1 MPHWTSRE
9 GAGILTTISEGHA
22 MHVRTLLLRLA
33 VLLAGLLLPLVA
45 LGQEA
50 KVKLDVVGFTADQA
64 QMLVKIDDV
73 NNGLS
78 LRLYDVGDPS
88 VPAKKSQLLPFTRA
102 NAPQVLKEAK
112 KKYKI
117 KDDGLK
123 ALHFPMDPKD
133 PEAQLSFFGVLRG
146 KEGERLVVACT
157 DGARMGKV
165 TDVKVRQDEES
176 KARYD
181 ASLKTIYWSGDK
193 KTMVAVITQ
202 AIDTGGFTEEKDEL
216 HALKFKPDAVQW
228 VEQEKPP
235 EEKKDEKKEEKKEDK
250 KHWWWPFG

>member
-1 MPHWTSRE
+1 
-9 GAGILTTISEGHA
+9 
-22 MHVRTLLLRLA
+22 MHLRTHILRLA
-33 VLLAGLLLPLVA
+33 ILLAGLLLSAVA

-88 VPAKKSQLLPFTRA
+88 APAKKSQLLPFTRA

-117 KDDGLK
+117 KDDGIK
-123 ALHFPMDPKD
+123 AVRFPMDPND

-165 TDVKVRQDEES
+165 SDVKVRQDEES
-176 KARYD
+176 KQRYD
-181 ASLKTIYWSGDK
+181 ATLKTIYWSSDK
-193 KTMVAVITQ
+193 KTMVAVVTQ
-202 AIDTGGFTEEKDEL
+202 AIETGGFTEEKDEL
-216 HALKFKPDAVQW
+216 HAMKFKPDSVQW

-235 EEKKDEKKEEKKEDK
+235 EEKKDEKKEDKPEEKK